1 MIRVLVVDDEPLARE
16 RIRSLLEADG
26 RFQVAGESPDGAA
39 ALEALQVLQVDL
51 LFLDIQ
57 MPGMDGL
64 EVASRLAREGRL
76 PWVVFVTAFD
86 RYALDAFRHHA
97 LDYVLK
103 PLDPDRFQEALDH
116 VAAMAAAREPD
127 PRTPARE
134 DLDRR
139 MLAMLEAHE
148 RRRAARPHLAVQDRD
163 HYSLVPVQDIHCLEA
178 TGNYV
183 CLHCGAASHF
193 LRGTLASVE
202 EKLDGDRFLRT
213 HRSWIVNLDHVLEAR
228 PVGKGAWELL
238 TRGGHRVPL
247 SPTHR
252 EAFKR
257 FFE

>member
-16 RIRSLLEADG
+16 RIRTLVEADV
-26 RFQVAGESPDGAA
+26 RFQVAGECPDGAA
-39 ALEALQVLQVDL
+39 ALEVLRMHPADL
-51 LFLDIQ
+51 VFLDIQ

-103 PLDPDRFQEALDH
+103 PIDPDRFRETLEHA
-116 VAAMAAAREPD
+116 AAMALGEGRRD
-127 PRTPARE
+127 PGRE

-148 RRRAARPHLAVQDRD
+148 RRRAVRPHLAVQDRD

-183 CLHCGAASHF
+183 CLHCGAHSHF

-228 PVGKGAWELL
+228 PVGKGSWELL
-238 TRGGHRVPL
+238 TRGGQRVPL

>member
-26 RFQVAGESPDGAA
+26 RFQVVGECPDGAA
-39 ALEALQVLQVDL
+39 ALEAQGALQADL

-57 MPGMDGL
+57 MPGTGGL
-64 EVASRLAREGRL
+64 EVASRLAGEGRL

-103 PLDPDRFQEALDH
+103 PIDPDRFQETLDH
-116 VAAMAAAREPD
+116 VQARALERA
-127 PRTPARE
+127 PRPTPAQE
-134 DLDRR
+134 DLERR
-139 MLAMLEAHE
+139 MRAMLQDHE
-148 RRRAARPHLAVQDRD
+148 RRRQARPHLAVQDRD
-163 HYSLVPVQDIHCLEA
+163 HTRLVPVQDIHCLEA

-202 EKLDGDRFLRT
+202 ERLDPDRFLRT
-213 HRSWIVNLDHVLEAR
+213 HRSWIVNLDYVQEAR
-228 PVGKGAWELL
+228 AVGKGAWELL
-238 TRGGHRVPL
+238 TRGGQRVPL
-247 SPTHR
+247 SSTHR
-252 EAFKR
+252 EAFRR
-257 FFE
+257 FLE